1 MLWYKEKLVKADEVI
16 FDLADRGLLLGDG
29 LFETLTAFN
38 TIPFQLDAHLER
50 MTHSAQ
56 RLGMVLDRALL
67 QKAVFAVAGLDEAP
81 CVIRLTASRG
91 TGPRGLL
98 PPDQATPL
106 VFATRA
112 PWHETMTFGQAKLAT
127 VSIRRNP
134 TSPTSSMKTLA
145 YLDPVLSLQEAKAK
159 GADDALIVST
169 SGSIACTSMANVF
182 ILNQNSLV
190 TPALDGSVLPGV
202 IRRLILDVAP
212 KLGLNVSERT
222 CSVAELLEADLVM
235 ASNSVRFLTKII
247 AVDDRPL
254 STQSSELWRTLKN
267 AIAESVSKQ
276 CEGFTLKH

>member
-1 MLWYKEKLVKADEVI
+1 
-16 FDLADRGLLLGDG
+16 
-29 LFETLTAFN
+29 
-38 TIPFQLDAHLER
+38 
-50 MTHSAQ
+50 
-56 RLGMVLDRALL
+56 
-67 QKAVFAVAGLDEAP
+67 
-81 CVIRLTASRG
+81 
-91 TGPRGLL
+91 
-98 PPDQATPL
+98 
-106 VFATRA
+106 
-112 PWHETMTFGQAKLAT
+112 
-127 VSIRRNP
+127 
-134 TSPTSSMKTLA
+134 MKTLA